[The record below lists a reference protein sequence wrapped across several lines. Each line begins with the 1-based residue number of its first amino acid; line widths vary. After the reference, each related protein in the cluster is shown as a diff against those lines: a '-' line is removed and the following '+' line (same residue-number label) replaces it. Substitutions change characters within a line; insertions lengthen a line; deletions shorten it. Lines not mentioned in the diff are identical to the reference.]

1 MSIPPGTQ
9 LSDFRIGW
17 VCIVEKEYYAA
28 LDVLDERWSLDHN
41 SSLEPGSNATSGYE
55 LGNIRGHNVV
65 INIPHQVK
73 GGLLHAQEITSQMK
87 INFPYIR
94 FILLVG
100 IGGGA
105 PALAK
110 DDDIRLGD
118 VVFGDFVIPYKKGKE
133 LDDGFEIDPERLKPP
148 QQLLTAV
155 TELRY
160 RLRNDPVDRIFEEI
174 ANNSDSNKEV
184 YRRPAADRLLK
195 SSITHQDDVC
205 ECLQPGLGESLG
217 LVARKARPSTNYIQ
231 THRGVVGSADQVLKN
246 VQERDRL
253 SREKNI
259 LCFEMEAAAVMRST
273 KCITIRGIADYA
285 DGHKNDDW
293 HSYAALAAAVCAK
306 KLLIV
311 LRPET
316 VRGIKIDL
324 GLFEFALRFQ
334 GVTARINT
342 NLGSKERN
350 AQDAFN
356 KTEEAIDLHE
366 DQTKLFTDFT
376 NAHKGKDQEMKIM
389 LKSSHEVLQQ
399 QLEMLQEQV
408 KRQRKENKSSDY
420 VTREDWNSLKER
432 VEERKQ
438 DVNYATEALGKVGD
452 LLGIAGGHTGNK
464 HLGFAKQYV
473 DWAGRVIDWLLLLKR
488 NSSQAPSTA
497 LSDGVSHSSRS
508 STPRSSL
515 TVSKASQ
522 GEFLTPNKPRKR
534 DMWKRFFPG
543 ERRDQPDPE
552 PLNPSP
558 DTLSGEGIADRT
570 QVQPSLE
577 TARSSPNTP
586 ADERRLD
593 KTQDESDLETPS
605 PLLGAP
611 SDRSDGVDQ
620 SDGVESDGVDQS
632 DGVPVPPTHS
642 PPPIPSNRRRRP
654 PPPPPPETTSPGG
667 AKRPPPNPR
676 PSAQRT
682 PIEGSSSSNHRTESQ
697 GSNNLEV
704 SQDTYEDQD
713 SRLPFNEKMKRFQ
726 SAHNKDR

>member
-28 LDVLDERWSLDHN
+28 LDVLDERWSLDQN

-55 LGNIRGHNVV
+55 LGKIRGHNVV

-184 YRRPAADRLLK
+184 YRRPAVDRLLK

-205 ECLQPGLGESLG
+205 ECLQPGLGDSLG

-253 SREKNI
+253 SH
-259 LCFEMEAAAVMRST
+259 
-273 KCITIRGIADYA
+273 YA

-464 HLGFAKQYV
+464 HLGFAKH
-473 DWAGRVIDWLLLLKR
+473 
-488 NSSQAPSTA
+488 QAPSTA

-508 STPRSSL
+508 STLRSSL